1 VIAVGDHWMGQA
13 PELLVR
19 ASCPFGGGVGGTREE
34 LCGVLSG
41 GVLLL
46 GAMRGRLSADQD
58 DKPLYELVSEFR
70 RRFVARFGSAQCQ
83 AVRDRMLE
91 EDRRCHP
98 VVMEGTR
105 ILLELAE

>member
-1 VIAVGDHWMGQA
+1 MIAVGEHWMGQA

-46 GAMRGRLSADQD
+46 GATRGRISADEN

-70 RRFVARFGSAQCQ
+70 RRFIAHFGSAQCQ
-83 AVRDRMLE
+83 AVRACMPE
-91 EDRRCHP
+91 ESRRCHP
-98 VVMEGTR
+98 VVAEGVR
-105 ILLELAE
+105 LLLELA